1 MKKLFIFI
9 AFCAVLTAC
18 KKGQVVSNDSF
29 IDTIHVDTTLVDTT
43 QVDSVVE

>member
-1 MKKLFIFI
+1 MKKLFVFI

-18 KKGQVVSNDSF
+18 NKGQTISSDPY
-29 IDTIHVDTTLVDTT
+29 IDTIHIDTTLVDTT